1 MTILSII
8 VFVLIF
14 SFLVLIHELGHFWAA
29 RRAGVAVEEF
39 GLGIPPRIWG
49 ILRKGTIYSLN
60 AIPFG
65 GFVKMKGED
74 TGANDTD
81 SLAHASF
88 GWKFLIITAGVIMNL
103 LSAYVLICVG
113 MWLGMPPLA
122 SDPTKMVDEAS
133 QINSQILVVE
143 VADGLPAQKSDL
155 KSGDVLVSIDG
166 QKIESVGDLASNLS
180 NKKQVEVG
188 YIREGEQFVTTSG
201 VVAQSG
207 KPVIGVAVDE
217 VVSRVNYKWWMVPVW
232 AIQDFSQIVV
242 KIGESIWAFV
252 AQIFTTGSVS
262 REIAGPVGI
271 AKITAQA
278 VDMGFI
284 PVLQLMIF
292 LSINLGLLNLFPFPA
307 LDGGRLVFLIVEI
320 VGRGRRVSP
329 VVENVIHNL
338 GFILLLMLI
347 AVVTYRDVLKLL

>member
-8 VFVLIF
+8 IFVLIF

-49 ILRKGTIYSLN
+49 IRKRGTIYSLN

-65 GFVKMKGED
+65 GFVKMKGEEAEE
-74 TGANDTD
+74 GDTD
-81 SLAHASF
+81 SLARASY

-103 LSAYVLICVG
+103 LSAYLLLCVG

-122 SDPTKMVDEAS
+122 SDPTKMVSGSDQVVS
-133 QINSQILVVE
+133 DIIIVE
-143 VADGLPAQKSDL
+143 VADGLPAKKSDL

-166 QKIESVGDLASNLS
+166 EKIERIGELANNLA
-180 NKKQVEVG
+180 NKKEVEVG
-188 YIREGEQFVTTSG
+188 YVRSGREMSTTSG
-201 VVAQSG
+201 VVVQDG

-217 VVSRVNYKWWMVPVW
+217 VVSRVKYSWWMVPVW
-232 AIQDFSQIVV
+232 AGQDFYQIVI

-307 LDGGRLVFLIVEI
+307 LDGGRLVFLILEV
-320 VGRGRRVSP
+320 VGRGKKVSP

-347 AVVTYRDVLKLL
+347 AVVTYRDVVKLL